1 MLKVI
6 RLMKMELVSLIECD
20 RAQLPNVEQAEGS
33 VWIAVTRVHKIVYS
47 GSCGWGSLN
56 VVLRFQDLLNQENTE
71 NLPEVP
77 GNQGTC
83 ENEEL
88 KEINMNKEVVLEK
101 LTGLKVDKSP
111 GPDELHP
118 KVLKE
123 VDVEDPNA
131 RYEEE
136 QRTCPNDLRPL
147 TCGISFVANLCNA
160 SST

>member
-123 VDVEDPNA
+123 NSDMKKNIFT
-131 RYEEE
+131 
-136 QRTCPNDLRPL
+136 Q
-147 TCGISFVANLCNA
+147 
-160 SST
+160 